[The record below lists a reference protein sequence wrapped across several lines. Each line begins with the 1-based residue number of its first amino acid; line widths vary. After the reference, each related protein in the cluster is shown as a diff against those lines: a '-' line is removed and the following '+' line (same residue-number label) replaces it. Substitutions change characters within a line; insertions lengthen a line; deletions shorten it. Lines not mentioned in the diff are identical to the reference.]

1 MESLTRE
8 EATDLCSVLLEH
20 VPMGV
25 ALFDTNLR
33 LRFINRR
40 HAQINHFTQDEHL
53 GKRIVEF
60 LPQAGALIEPKIQ
73 FVLEH
78 GCPLINQEIHGQTP
92 FPDGHVLHRMVSL
105 YPWRLHSG
113 LMNGVLALIQ
123 DSTID
128 HFTQQLVEESQQRLL
143 KVLDNLV
150 AFVGVMEMDGTLTH
164 ANKAPLDAAALQVDD
179 VQGKKFWDC
188 YWFCHDPYLQQII
201 KNACER
207 CRHGEVFRHDL
218 EIRMANNSRMWID
231 FMLAPLRDNAGNI
244 THLIPSGIDIS
255 QRHASE
261 VLLKQSEERYQSI
274 VESSND
280 AIITKSLSGIITG
293 WNSAAERLLGY
304 TEQEAIGQPITML
317 FPPEK
322 LDEETEVL
330 SQIMHGEQVASFET
344 VRRHKDG
351 HLLPLAITVTPLR
364 DKQGVVV
371 GACKLARDISLQKK
385 QMALIER
392 ALQEKT
398 SLLFEVHHRVKN
410 NLQIVSSLLNLQAR
424 KVAPEV
430 AKALY
435 ECQGRIRAMALV
447 HQLLYESESMAE
459 IDLPAYL
466 GQLVVLTEATCNAR
480 ARDIQIFFKS
490 ELEQV
495 SLDIQRTIP
504 CGLIVYELILNAVKH
519 AFHDRAHG
527 RIDVKISPADNEL
540 VHISVADDGNGLPE
554 NFRWGANGGLG
565 TQLIPMFVQQM
576 GGKLITSG
584 DALGACFTIEIK
596 PIKLGVKHAS

>member
-1 MESLTRE
+1 MESLTQAE
-8 EATDLCSVLLEH
+8 VAGLFPLLSEH
-20 VPMGV
+20 IPIGV

-33 LRFINRR
+33 LRYINQR
-40 HAQINHFTQDEHL
+40 HAQINNFTVEENL
-53 GKRIVEF
+53 GKRITEF
-60 LPQAGALIEPKIQ
+60 LPQAGAFIEPKIQ
-73 FVLEH
+73 FVLET
-78 GCPLINQEIHGQTP
+78 GRPLLNQEVRGQTP
-92 FPDGHVLHRMVSL
+92 FPNGHVLHRMVSL
-105 YPWRLHSG
+105 YPWRIDDAHPQ
-113 LMNGVLALIQ
+113 GVLALIQ

-128 HFTQQLVEESQQRLL
+128 HFTQKLLEESQQRLL

-150 AFVGVMEMDGTLTH
+150 AFVGVMELDGTLMH
-164 ANKAPLDAAALQVDD
+164 ANKAPLEAGGLRIED

-188 YWFCHDPYLQQII
+188 YWFCHDPYLQQTL

-207 CRHGEVFRHDL
+207 CRQGEVFRHDL
-218 EIRMANNSRMWID
+218 EVRMASNSRMWID
-231 FMLAPLRDNAGNI
+231 FMLAPLRDNEGNI

-261 VLLKQSEERYQSI
+261 VSLKQSEERYQSI
-274 VESSND
+274 VESSDD

-293 WNSAAERLLGY
+293 WNPAACRLLGY
-304 TEQEAIGQPITML
+304 TEREAIGQPITML
-317 FPPEK
+317 FPLEK
-322 LDEETEVL
+322 MEEETYVL
-330 SQIMHGEQVASFET
+330 AKIACDERVESFET
-344 VRRHKDG
+344 VRKHKDG
-351 HLLPLAITVTPLR
+351 HLLPVAVTVSPLR

-371 GACKLARDISLQKK
+371 GACKLARDISLQKR

-392 ALQEKT
+392 ALEEKT

-466 GQLVVLTEATCNAR
+466 GQLVILTEATCNAR
-480 ARDIQIFFKS
+480 AHDIQIVFKS
-490 ELEQV
+490 EVEMV
-495 SLDIQRTIP
+495 CLDIQRTIP

-519 AFHDRAHG
+519 AFHDKAHG
-527 RIDVKISPADNEL
+527 RIDVRISAADNDL
-540 VHISVADDGNGLPE
+540 VHISVADNGCGLPE

-576 GGKLITSG
+576 GGRLLTSG
-584 DALGACFTIEIK
+584 DDQGACFTIELK
-596 PIKLGVKHAS
+596 PIKLGVKNAS